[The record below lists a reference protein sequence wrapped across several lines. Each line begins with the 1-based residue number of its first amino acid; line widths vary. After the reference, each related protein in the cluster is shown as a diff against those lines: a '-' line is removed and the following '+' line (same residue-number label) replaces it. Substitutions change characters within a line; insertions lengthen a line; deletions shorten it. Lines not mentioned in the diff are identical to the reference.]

1 MIHAL
6 FAINLR
12 KCFEKQFDN
21 FDCCDYCDY
30 RNNALS
36 CLVSVKREEATMA
49 DAAELDLSRR
59 LPTADE
65 TEKAL
70 QAMTALGQA
79 TTKQG
84 IVPLRVTG
92 DGERTVELPPAVGRI
107 VMELLMHISR
117 GEAVTFVPFGAEL
130 TTQQAADMLNV
141 SRPFLIKLLQS
152 GHLPFHMVGSHRRI
166 SASDL
171 MAYRRQRETRQKEAL
186 KELAGLGQQIDAE

>member
-1 MIHAL
+1 
-6 FAINLR
+6 
-12 KCFEKQFDN
+12 
-21 FDCCDYCDY
+21 
-30 RNNALS
+30 
-36 CLVSVKREEATMA
+36 MA

-84 IVPLRVTG
+84 TVPLRVMS

-141 SRPFLIKLLQS
+141 SRPFLIKLLEGGQ
-152 GHLPFHMVGSHRRI
+152 LPFHMVGSHRRI
-166 SASDL
+166 SAPDL

-186 KELAGLGQQIDAE
+186 KELARLGQQIDAE